1 LEEKLSAAGEG
12 ASKSKQN
19 ELRVS
24 RDRLQKKLDSATG
37 EIARLSRTATEKDQ
51 ALADARTR
59 VEYLQAALAAAEAE
73 CGRQTGE
80 AAKAREKHQAE
91 AARAITAEKLLAEAR
106 ERLLARII
114 EIDAV
119 RQRVA
124 QANAVTNAAYDRQRQ
139 LEDALCLQQSK
150 FEELE
155 RSQSKLA
162 EATKVL
168 MQRFRDRER
177 ALAVAK
183 EKIKAL
189 AERNAWLE
197 AARDRAGSPKQRG
210 RETPQSRLED
220 AADVALADWAELAR
234 LLGDFAERKTV
245 VTRAAPRARSVA

>member
-1 LEEKLSAAGEG
+1 MTGC
-12 ASKSKQN
+12 
-19 ELRVS
+19 R
-24 RDRLQKKLDSATG
+24 KKLDSATG
-37 EIARLSRTATEKDQ
+37 ENARLSRAATEKDQ

-73 CGRQTGE
+73 CERLKGE
-80 AAKAREKHQAE
+80 AAGARDKHQAE
-91 AARAITAEKLLAEAR
+91 TSRAITAEKLLAEAR

-139 LEDALCLQQSK
+139 LEDALSLQQSK

-168 MQRFRDRER
+168 MQRFRDRDR
-177 ALAVAK
+177 ALGVAK
-183 EKIKAL
+183 EKIKTL
-189 AERNAWLE
+189 AERNALLE
-197 AARDRAGSPKQRG
+197 AARDRAGIPQR
-210 RETPQSRLED
+210 RSETPQSRLEE
-220 AADVALADWAELAR
+220 AADATLQDWAELAR
-234 LLGDFAERKTV
+234 LLGDFVERKTATTPATSR
-245 VTRAAPRARSVA
+245 TRSAA